1 MKTFEE
7 LNISTEI
14 RKAINEMGFEN
25 PMPVQEEVIPF
36 MLGKKNDVIA
46 LAQTGT
52 GKTAAYGLPLIQ
64 EADSRNPLPGS
75 LVLCPTRELCI
86 QITGD
91 LTDFAKYCDDVR
103 VLPVYGGTSI
113 ETQIKALKK
122 GVQIIVATPGRLLD
136 LLERRAVELK
146 NVSRVVL
153 DEADEMLNMG
163 FLEDINK
170 ILAKVPEDRNTMLFS
185 ATMPNEIVGISKKYM
200 NKPVE
205 ITIGTRNS
213 GAENIKHVC
222 YTVQAKNKYLALK
235 RIADFNPDVYSI
247 VFCRTRRE
255 TQDIAD
261 KLIADGYNADAL
273 HGDLSQAQ
281 RDSVM
286 QKFRIRNIQLLVATD
301 VAARGL
307 DVDDLT
313 HVINYSLPEDHNI
326 YLHRSGRTGRT
337 GKAGISVVIV
347 NLKEKN
353 QLKIIEKKI
362 GKTFKHTEIPSGHEI
377 CEKQLF
383 HFVSSMEKVDVNH
396 SQINTFLPSIFKKLE
411 WLDKEEIITRFVSL
425 EFNRLLDY
433 YKKNSTNINV
443 TADTKADWKEGSK
456 RDKFENATGAGY
468 ARLFIN
474 MGKADGFYPAELI
487 QLINNNTRGLKVPI
501 GKIDLM
507 KNFSFFEVEESYAE
521 EVIRSMKEIIIDN
534 REIIVER
541 ASDQNS
547 GEAHGERREKGSR
560 GKVNFHTG
568 RRENKKDKYPSDDDR
583 FRKKPEHS
591 YANGLKDD
599 EKPEFESIFKR
610 NKRLYKREKAS
621 NQTQDTNSR
630 SFFKKRKFSKES
642 RSTDKAR
649 GARKKSKKR

>member
-7 LNISTEI
+7 LNISPEI

-507 KNFSFFEVEESYAE
+507 KNFSFFEVEESYAD
-521 EVIRSMKEIIIDN
+521 EVIRSMKETIIDN
-534 REIIVER
+534 REIIVEM
-541 ASDQNS
+541 ASDKNS
-547 GEAHGERREKGSR
+547 DGAQDDRRVRENHGKS
-560 GKVNFHTG
+560 NFRTV
-568 RRENKKDKYPSDDDR
+568 RKENKKDKYSADDNR
-583 FRKKPEHS
+583 FSKKTEHS
-591 YANGLKDD
+591 YANGLRDD
-599 EKPEFESIFKR
+599 EKPENESIFRR
-610 NKRLYKREKAS
+610 NKRLYREKKDLEKAQ
-621 NQTQDTNSR
+621 NGDR
-630 SFFKKRKFSKES
+630 KKAFKKRNSETNNSRFKKSGSFSKK
-642 RSTDKAR
+642 T
-649 GARKKSKKR
+649 KKR

>member
-7 LNISTEI
+7 LNVSAGI
-14 RKAINEMGFEN
+14 RKAIAEMGFEN

-36 MLGKKNDVIA
+36 MLGKRNDVIA

-64 EADSRNPLPGS
+64 EADNSNPMPGS
-75 LVLCPTRELCI
+75 LILCPTRELCI

-91 LTDFAKYCDDVR
+91 LTDFAKYCDDIK
-103 VLPVYGGTSI
+103 VLPVYGGTGIDS
-113 ETQIKALKK
+113 QIKALKK

-136 LLERRAVELK
+136 LMERKAVELK

-185 ATMPNEIVGISKKYM
+185 ATMPDEIAGISKKYM
-200 NKPVE
+200 HKPVE

-235 RIADFNPDVYSI
+235 RIADFNPDIYSI

-313 HVINYSLPEDHNI
+313 HVINYSLPEDHNT

-353 QLKIIEKKI
+353 LLKTIEKKI
-362 GKTFKHTEIPSGHEI
+362 GKTFKHAEIPSGHEI

-383 HFVSSMEKVDVNH
+383 YFVSSMEKVDIDY
-396 SQINTFLPSIFKKLE
+396 SQINTFLPSIFRKLE

-425 EFNRLLDY
+425 EFNRLLEY
-433 YKKNSTNINV
+433 YKKNSMNLNI
-443 TADTKADWKEGSK
+443 TADSKADRKEGSK

-474 MGKADGFYPAELI
+474 LGKADGFYPAELI

-521 EVIRSMKEIIIDN
+521 EVIGSMQEIIIDN

-541 ASDQNS
+541 ASDKNLGDIPDDRRVRES
-547 GEAHGERREKGSR
+547 HGKSKFRSAQK
-560 GKVNFHTG
+560 
-568 RRENKKDKYPSDDDR
+568 ENKKDKYSAADNR
-583 FRKKPEHS
+583 LRNKPEHS

-599 EKPEFESIFKR
+599 EKHEFESIFQR
-610 NKRLYKREKAS
+610 NKRLYKSKKAS
-621 NQTQDTNSR
+621 AKAQGSDNR
-630 SFFKKRKFSKES
+630 SFFKKRKYSKENQGVGKT
-642 RSTDKAR
+642 RS
-649 GARKKSKKR
+649 GRKKSKKR

>member
-7 LNISTEI
+7 LNVSAGI
-14 RKAINEMGFEN
+14 RKAIAEMGFEN

-36 MLGKKNDVIA
+36 MLGKRNDVIA

-64 EADSRNPLPGS
+64 EADNSNPMPGS
-75 LVLCPTRELCI
+75 LILCPTRELCI

-91 LTDFAKYCDDVR
+91 LTDFAKYCDDIK
-103 VLPVYGGTSI
+103 VLPVYGGTGIDS
-113 ETQIKALKK
+113 QIKALKK

-136 LLERRAVELK
+136 LMERKAVELK

-185 ATMPNEIVGISKKYM
+185 ATMPDEIAGISKKYM
-200 NKPVE
+200 HKPVE

-235 RIADFNPDVYSI
+235 RIADFNPDIYSI

-286 QKFRIRNIQLLVATD
+286 QKFRIRNIQLLVATE

-313 HVINYSLPEDHNI
+313 HVINYSLPEDHNT

-362 GKTFKHTEIPSGHEI
+362 GKAFKHADIPSGHEI

-383 HFVSSMEKVDVNH
+383 YFVSSMEKVDIDY

-425 EFNRLLDY
+425 EFNHLLDY
-433 YKKNSTNINV
+433 YKKNSMNINV
-443 TADTKADWKEGSK
+443 TADSKADWKEGSK

-474 MGKADGFYPAELI
+474 LGKADGFYPAELI

-521 EVIRSMKEIIIDN
+521 EVIRSMKETIIDN

-541 ASDQNS
+541 ASDKNS
-547 GEAHGERREKGSR
+547 GGG
-560 GKVNFHTG
+560 TG
-568 RRENKKDKYPSDDDR
+568 
-583 FRKKPEHS
+583 
-591 YANGLKDD
+591 
-599 EKPEFESIFKR
+599 
-610 NKRLYKREKAS
+610 
-621 NQTQDTNSR
+621 
-630 SFFKKRKFSKES
+630 
-642 RSTDKAR
+642 
-649 GARKKSKKR
+649 

>member
-7 LNISTEI
+7 LNISPEI

-25 PMPVQEEVIPF
+25 PMPVQEEVIPL
-36 MLGKKNDVIA
+36 MLGGKNDIIA

-52 GKTAAYGLPLIQ
+52 GKTAAFGLPLIQ
-64 EADSRNPLPGS
+64 EADTDNPLPGALILS
-75 LVLCPTRELCI
+75 PTRELCI

-91 LTDFAKYCDDVR
+91 LTDYSKYCDKVK

-113 ETQIKALKK
+113 DTQIRTLKN
-122 GVQIIVATPGRLLD
+122 GVQIVVATPGRLLD
-136 LLERRAVELK
+136 LLERKAVKLK
-146 NVSRVVL
+146 NVNRVIL

-163 FLEDINK
+163 FLDDINT
-170 ILAKVPEDRNTMLFS
+170 ILSEVPEDRNILLFS

-200 NKPVE
+200 KKPVE
-205 ITIGTRNS
+205 ITIGVRNA

-222 YTVQAKNKYLALK
+222 YTVHAKDKYLALK

-255 TQDIAD
+255 TQEIAD
-261 KLIADGYNADAL
+261 KLIADGYNADSL

-286 QKFRIRNIQLLVATD
+286 QKFRIRNVQLLVATD

-337 GKAGISVVIV
+337 GKKGISVVIV
-347 NLKEKN
+347 NLKEKY
-353 QLKIIEKKI
+353 QLKVIEKKI
-362 GKTFKHTEIPSGHEI
+362 GKTFEHATIPSGHEI

-383 HFVSSMEKVDVNH
+383 HFVSRMEKVDINY
-396 SQINTFLPSIFKKLE
+396 SQINTYLPSIFKKLE

-425 EFNRLLDY
+425 EFNRLLEY
-433 YKKNSTNINV
+433 YKKNSVDINV
-443 TADTKADWKEGSK
+443 KEGSKADWKEDSK
-456 RDKFENATGAGY
+456 RDRFENATGEGY

-474 MGKADGFYPAELI
+474 MGKTDGFYPAELI
-487 QLINNNTRGLKVPI
+487 QLINDNTRGLKVPI

-507 KNFSFFEVEESYAE
+507 KSFSFFEVEESYAE
-521 EVIRSMKEIIIDN
+521 EVIRSMKNIIIEN

-541 ASDQNS
+541 ASDKNS
-547 GEAHGERREKGSR
+547 NQQDDRRSK
-560 GKVNFHTG
+560 NN
-568 RRENKKDKYPSDDDR
+568 RRKDSYGHHDRNDKKDRHSYDDNTSQ
-583 FRKKPEHS
+583 KKPEHS
-591 YANGLKDD
+591 YANGLKED
-599 EKPEFESIFKR
+599 EKPEHESIFRR
-610 NKRLYKREKAS
+610 NKRLFRSKTAS
-621 NQTQDTNSR
+621 DNSQQSNNR
-630 SFFKKRKFSKES
+630 SSFKKRKPENNDRRF
-642 RSTDKAR
+642 
-649 GARKKSKKR
+649 KKSRGFDKKAKKR